1 MEVIFIRHLA
11 TPGNEKRQYI
21 GRTDEPLSDRAVTA
35 FREQQE
41 GTEAAAYPDIRFLT
55 ASPMRR
61 CVRTAELIWPGAP
74 VEVDP
79 LLREC
84 DFGRFEGKTYEEL
97 REEPAYIRWLESGGM
112 TAFPDGESQEA
123 FRERCEQGVRKW
135 IRRWIDAG
143 ADRAAFVIHG
153 GTIMA
158 ALSRMAEG
166 RHSFYDWQAGNGCG
180 YSARAMEEEWKN
192 GTEILRDIRKIG

>member
-21 GRTDEPLSDRAVTA
+21 GRTDEPLSDRAVAA
-35 FREQQE
+35 FRERQE
-41 GTEAAAYPDIRFLT
+41 GPGAVLYPRIQCLA

-61 CVRTAELIWPGAP
+61 CVRTAELIWPRVPAQT
-74 VEVDP
+74 EP

-84 DFGRFEGKTYEEL
+84 DFGRFEGKTYEDL
-97 REEPAYIRWLESGGM
+97 KDEPAYIRWLESGGM
-112 TAFPDGESQEA
+112 TAFPEGESQED
-123 FRERCEQGVRKW
+123 FRARCELGVRKW
-135 IRRWIDAG
+135 IRRWIEEG
-143 ADRAAFVIHG
+143 AERAAFVVHG

-166 RHSFYDWQAGNGCG
+166 KHSFYDWQAGNGCG
-180 YSARAMEEEWKN
+180 YSARAVEEEWKS

>member
-61 CVRTAELIWPGAP
+61 CVRTAELIWPGVP

-84 DFGRFEGKTYEEL
+84 DFGRFEGKTYEEIL
-97 REEPAYIRWLESGGM
+97 
-112 TAFPDGESQEA
+112 AFFFE
-123 FRERCEQGVRKW
+123 
-135 IRRWIDAG
+135 
-143 ADRAAFVIHG
+143 
-153 GTIMA
+153 
-158 ALSRMAEG
+158 
-166 RHSFYDWQAGNGCG
+166 
-180 YSARAMEEEWKN
+180 
-192 GTEILRDIRKIG
+192 GTELRNDIQETEIF

>member
-35 FREQQE
+35 FRKQQA
-41 GTEAAAYPDIRFLT
+41 GLEAVSYPQIQRLT
-55 ASPMRR
+55 ASPMKR
-61 CVRTAELIWPGAP
+61 CVRTAELIWPGVP
-74 VEVDP
+74 VRVDP

-84 DFGRFEGKTYEEL
+84 DFGRFEGKTYEDL
-97 REEPAYIRWLESGGM
+97 KDEPAYIRWMESGGM
-112 TAFPDGESQEA
+112 TAFPEGESQEA
-123 FRERCEQGVRKW
+123 FRARCELGVRKW
-135 IRRWIDAG
+135 IRRWIEEG
-143 ADRAAFVIHG
+143 AERAAFAVHG

-158 ALSRMAEG
+158 ALSRLAEG
-166 RHSFYDWQAGNGCG
+166 EHSFYDWQAGNGCG
-180 YSARAMEEEWKN
+180 YRARADEDEWRA

>member
-35 FREQQE
+35 FRKQQA
-41 GTEAAAYPDIRFLT
+41 GLEAVPYPQIQRLT
-55 ASPMRR
+55 ASTMKR
-61 CVRTAELIWPGAP
+61 CVRTAELIWPGVP
-74 VEVDP
+74 VRVDP

-84 DFGRFEGKTYEEL
+84 DFGRFEGKTYEDL
-97 REEPAYIRWLESGGM
+97 KDEPAYIRWMESGGM
-112 TAFPDGESQEA
+112 TAFPEGESQEA
-123 FRERCEQGVRKW
+123 FRARCELGVRKW
-135 IRRWIDAG
+135 IRRWIEEG
-143 ADRAAFVIHG
+143 AERAAFVVHG

-166 RHSFYDWQAGNGCG
+166 EHSFYDWQAGNGCG
-180 YSARAMEEEWKN
+180 YSARAVEEEWKS

>member
-1 MEVIFIRHLA
+1 MEVIFIRHFA

-21 GRTDEPLSDRAVTA
+21 GRTDEPLSARAVTA
-35 FREQQE
+35 FRERQE
-41 GTEAAAYPDIRFLT
+41 GPGAVIYPQLQCLT

-61 CVRTAELIWPGAP
+61 CVCTAELIWPGVPAQT
-74 VEVDP
+74 DP

-84 DFGRFEGKTYEEL
+84 DFGRFEGKAYEDL
-97 REEPAYIRWLESGGM
+97 KDEPAYIRWLESGGM
-112 TAFPDGESQEA
+112 TAFPGGESQEA
-123 FRERCEQGVRKW
+123 FRERCERGVRKW
-135 IRRWIDAG
+135 IRSWIEEG
-143 ADRAAFVIHG
+143 AERAAFVVHG

-166 RHSFYDWQAGNGCG
+166 KHSFYDWQAGNGCG
-180 YSARAMEEEWKN
+180 YSAKAMEEEWKS